1 MHNFMQL
8 VATSASH
15 PVLELTQTSYYRA
28 RCYDAAAGRFLIED
42 SQDLNTEEPL
52 ATMGRTLVLAGC

>member
-1 MHNFMQL
+1 MARPDHLSVSLLGFE
-8 VATSASH
+8 V
-15 PVLELTQTSYYRA
+15 PKRSYYRA

-52 ATMGRTLVLAGC
+52 ATMGRTLELGRFA